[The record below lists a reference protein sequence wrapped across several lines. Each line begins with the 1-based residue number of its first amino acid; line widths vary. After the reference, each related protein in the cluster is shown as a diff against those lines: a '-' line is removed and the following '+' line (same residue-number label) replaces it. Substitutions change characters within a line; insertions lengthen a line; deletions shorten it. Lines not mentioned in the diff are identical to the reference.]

1 MSFKYH
7 HATVS
12 VCYCVSIIIRL
23 RAFLRVSDI
32 DQVKITTCACKHIQV
47 YVYLCDSKPVY
58 ILLLLVMYIIS

>member
-12 VCYCVSIIIRL
+12 VYYCVSIIIRL

-32 DQVKITTCACKHIQV
+32 DQVKITTC
-47 YVYLCDSKPVY
+47 
-58 ILLLLVMYIIS
+58 M